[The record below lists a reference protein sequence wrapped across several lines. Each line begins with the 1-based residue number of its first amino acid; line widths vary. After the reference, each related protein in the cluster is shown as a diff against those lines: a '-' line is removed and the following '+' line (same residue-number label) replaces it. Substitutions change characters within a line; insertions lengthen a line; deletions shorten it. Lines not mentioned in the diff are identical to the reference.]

1 MEHKIEELAVKGLL
15 LLKENEKPFLKEWA
29 EFKRSLKMW
38 QNELISDFERMIAF
52 GFHNLENY
60 NFVSS
65 NDFIMALVHKWQSK
79 NREFVDDVDAI
90 FLISAVENLFH
101 KVLRQ
106 NGNTGFLDHQA
117 VQVFFT
123 RIIDKVLRTQQL
135 ECQDDKW
142 LRTMLSLRTF
152 PSNWLAVVRNE
163 KSHYRV
169 RKVVCSDGLAVNEQL
184 ISMCEGLQA
193 EKADDL
199 SLALSRL
206 LTPGME
212 DSQMTMIPVLNETLM
227 VCMKKQAEA
236 ITEEQ
241 IETLRKMYLKQ
252 MKLNHLEHELEWKDA
267 TLLFQQRL
275 LQSQSA
281 AEAVKMITQGL
292 VDYLPFSRCA
302 LFIYSPGEHSG
313 VGVHAHNVQAGS
325 VQQIKESIA
334 EFPLL
339 TKYLKHF
346 SQSKPIFIE
355 DAAEVLPD
363 KYVREYSLKSL
374 VVLPIYVPAE
384 NKLIGLALLDRGEN
398 TAFTVNNQT
407 LTALIKFGQYGGEL
421 LNRYWDDAVQLFGT
435 QRAVLT
441 MREREVLKLI
451 AEGASI
457 NEAADSLHLSSYTV
471 RDYISA
477 IIQKLDA
484 KNRTEAAVKALK
496 MRLIN

>member
-1 MEHKIEELAVKGLL
+1 MEHKIEDLAMKGIL

-29 EFKRSLKMW
+29 NFKKELKAW
-38 QNELISDFERMIAF
+38 QNDLILEFEGMITF
-52 GFHNLENY
+52 GFKNLSSTS
-60 NFVSS
+60 FQSS
-65 NDFIMALVHKWQSK
+65 NEFILALVHKWQK
-79 NREFVDDVDAI
+79 KYPEFVDDFEAI

-101 KVLRQ
+101 KVLKQ
-106 NGNTGFLDHQA
+106 KEDTSFLDHQTI
-117 VQVFFT
+117 QIFFT

-135 ECQDDKW
+135 EYQDDKW
-142 LRTMLSLRTF
+142 LQTILHLRTV
-152 PSNWLAVVRNE
+152 PSNWLAIISTE
-163 KSHYRV
+163 KSQY
-169 RKVVCSDGLAVNEQL
+169 KVSKVICSDELAVNEQL
-184 ISMCEGLQA
+184 IAMCERLQA
-193 EKADDL
+193 DGAGDL
-199 SLALSRL
+199 SMALSRL

-212 DSQMTMIPVLNETLM
+212 DCQVLTIPVLTETL
-227 VCMKKQAEA
+227 VISVKEQAKT
-236 ITEEQ
+236 ITTEQ

-252 MKLNHLEHELEWKDA
+252 MKLNHLENELEWKDS

-281 AEAVKMITQGL
+281 TDAVKMITQGL

-313 VGVHAHNVQAGS
+313 VGVHGHNIFTGS

-346 SQSKPIFIE
+346 SHSKPIFIE
-355 DAAEVLPD
+355 EAAEILPD

-421 LNRYWDDAVQLFGT
+421 LNKYYEDAVQLFGV

-441 MREREVLKLI
+441 LREREVLKLI

-457 NEAADSLHLSSYTV
+457 NEAADTLHLSSYTV

-496 MRLIN
+496 MRLIQ